1 VSDRAASPDHDSDAL
16 DAVER
21 RFWRG
26 IVESPPAAERGAQ
39 GIECKRFGPVQVTAI
54 AALPHSPWINLV
66 LGATRP
72 GAVDEG
78 HLEAALAWVGSQGV
92 AHYVPTSP
100 GQAGTAAAERCLA
113 DNGYR
118 RGYGWMKFVHDG
130 SQASHPQPDG
140 PEIFELGRGEGEA
153 FGRIA
158 ATGFGLPDWA
168 SALFEFLAGRE
179 GWRLYLGAIE
189 GVPVACGATLIAG
202 GIAELGIGATLEQ
215 ARGRGCQLALL
226 RRRVRDAADAGCRTL
241 FVETGERAEG
251 KPSTSYRN
259 ILRAGFREAYVRPNW
274 ERPG

>member
-1 VSDRAASPDHDSDAL
+1 VLDPAASPARDSDAL

-21 RFWRG
+21 RFWHD
-26 IVESPPAAERGAQ
+26 IVESPAAAARGTH
-39 GIECKRFGPVQVTAI
+39 GNECERFGPVQVTAI
-54 AALPHSPWINLV
+54 ASLPQAPWINLV

-72 GAVDEG
+72 GAVEGG
-78 HLEAALAWVGSQGV
+78 HLAAALEWTGSRGV

-100 GQAGTAAAERCLA
+100 GQAGTAVAESWLA
-113 DNGYR
+113 EHGYR

-130 SQASHPQPDG
+130 SAAQLAE
-140 PEIFELGRGEGEA
+140 PEGIEIVELGTGEGEV

-158 ATGFGLPDWA
+158 ATGFGLPGWA
-168 SALFEFLAGRE
+168 SALFEGLAGHE
-179 GWRLYLGAIE
+179 GWRLYLGVIE
-189 GVPVACGATLIAG
+189 GLPVACGATLIAG

-226 RRRVRDAADAGCRTL
+226 RRRVHDAAAAGCRTL

-259 ILRAGFREAYVRPNW
+259 ILRAGFREAYIRPNW
-274 ERPG
+274 ERTG